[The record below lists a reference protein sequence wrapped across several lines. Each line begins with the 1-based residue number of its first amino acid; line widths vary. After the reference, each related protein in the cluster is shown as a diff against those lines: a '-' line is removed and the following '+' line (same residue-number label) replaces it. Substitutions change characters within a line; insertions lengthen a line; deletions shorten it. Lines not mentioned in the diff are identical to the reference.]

1 LLRYTP
7 ALTRHYTHT
16 SHTTTTT
23 ATTDTQLC
31 ASQGGGKSSA
41 NLNALDESKEGE
53 DTTATTANAT
63 SAAVLTEVPLSDAPS
78 LQRNR
83 SQSSSVVQM
92 EEKRVELTKK
102 QAKAA
107 KSDLPLAPL
116 SRLWGLNKPDAF
128 YVLVGLAGAFITG
141 SLFPIEGI
149 VIANI
154 QVHGLPTIAF
164 SLCYTAAAT
173 ARLLLCVALVLLL
186 IVALHG
192 SAHIT
197 YHYTVSI
204 AG

>member
-1 LLRYTP
+1 VPSLH
-7 ALTRHYTHT
+7 TRT
-16 SHTTTTT
+16 
-23 ATTDTQLC
+23 TTDTQLC
-31 ASQGGGKSSA
+31 ASQGRGKSSA

-53 DTTATTANAT
+53 ETTDATTADGTAT
-63 SAAVLTEVPLSDAPS
+63 RTAVLTEVPLSDAPS

-154 QVHGLPTIAF
+154 QVCIQYTDYCYKLALHCSSFCLAASVRGAYAIAF
-164 SLCYTAAAT
+164 SS
-173 ARLLLCVALVLLL
+173 VA
-186 IVALHG
+186 
-192 SAHIT
+192 
-197 YHYTVSI
+197 
-204 AG
+204 